1 MIIGLKH
8 FHNSLKTVVTLTP
21 GREFFQAKY
30 AQFPLRFTEWNWD
43 VFSLELFSFIFWDKP
58 CQEINFKSHLNSALL
73 CKYGEILSKLHMSR
87 LMLFHFAFLCSLL
100 QWNWKMPIKKVTEIF
115 YYFVTNEKMSDFVSF
130 LLFRFT
136 LVIKLRNVDF
146 QGHWNTFL
154 YSKINDVRF
163 EHVLSSSVWLG
174 LGFVVWLR
182 FWQLVEKYRF

>member
-21 GREFFQAKY
+21 GRELFQAKY
-30 AQFPLRFTEWNWD
+30 VQFPLRFTEWNWD
-43 VFSLELFSFIFWDKP
+43 VFSLEL
-58 CQEINFKSHLNSALL
+58 NFKSHLNSVLL

-87 LMLFHFAFLCSLL
+87 LTLFHFACLCSIL
-100 QWNWKMPIKKVTEIF
+100 QWNWKMPIKKVTETF
-115 YYFVTNEKMSDFVSF
+115 YYFVTNEKMSDFVSY

-163 EHVLSSSVWLG
+163 EHVLSNSVWFG